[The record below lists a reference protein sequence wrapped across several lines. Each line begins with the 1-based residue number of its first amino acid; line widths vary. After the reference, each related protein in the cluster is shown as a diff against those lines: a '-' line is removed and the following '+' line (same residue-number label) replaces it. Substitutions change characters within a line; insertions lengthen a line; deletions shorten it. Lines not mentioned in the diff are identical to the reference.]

1 MICKGFKNILS
12 FMKGEVTQKSEL
24 AISAD
29 NVFIGDKY
37 SQMELVAINSV
48 QASQNAAFIVSPQYT
63 HELRS
68 HTIPKNVS
76 LLEIDAELEKS
87 HAKYVQAIE
96 NAVSELLKRKEV
108 PDVIIIENCQVDLRK
123 QFGEAMDDITL
134 LYIYHSGSEMT
145 SEKHSKS
152 SGIVHLF
159 HHEDPAYMLSHLYGL
174 TSTHSYVKSS
184 TSFKQQE
191 FVTVH
196 TS

>member
-1 MICKGFKNILS
+1 
-12 FMKGEVTQKSEL
+12 MKGEVTQKSEL

-87 HAKYVQAIE
+87 HADYVQAIE

-145 SEKHSKS
+145 SEKHRKS

-174 TSTHSYVKSS
+174 TNTHSYVKSS
-184 TSFKQQE
+184 TSLKQQE
-191 FVTVH
+191 FVIVH
-196 TS
+196 IS

>member
-12 FMKGEVTQKSEL
+12 FMKGEVTQKTEL

-63 HELRS
+63 YEIRNHA
-68 HTIPKNVS
+68 IPKNVS
-76 LLEIDAELEKS
+76 VIEIDADLEKS
-87 HAKYVQAIE
+87 HSNYVQAIE
-96 NAVSELLKRKEV
+96 SAVSELLKLKEV
-108 PDVIIIENCQVDLRK
+108 PDVIIVENCQVDLRK

-159 HHEDPAYMLSHLYGL
+159 HHEDPAYMLSHLYEL
-174 TSTHSYVKSS
+174 TNTHSYVKSS
-184 TSFKQQE
+184 AFLKQQE
-191 FVTVH
+191 FVIVH
-196 TS
+196 IS